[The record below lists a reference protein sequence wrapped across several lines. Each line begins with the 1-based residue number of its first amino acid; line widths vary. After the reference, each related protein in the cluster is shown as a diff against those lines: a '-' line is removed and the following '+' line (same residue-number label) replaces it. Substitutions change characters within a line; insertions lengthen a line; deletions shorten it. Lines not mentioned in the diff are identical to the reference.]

1 MRVLQIHN
9 RYRQHGGEDQVVA
22 AEATLLRSN
31 GHEVEQFSVDNPES
45 PVATAAALA
54 QAPWNRKSS
63 TEVGETIQAYQPDV
77 VHVHNTW
84 FQLSPAV
91 VAVAHQ
97 LAPVVM
103 TVHNYRLMCSNA
115 QLLRDDRPCR
125 LCLDGSLWN
134 GVIHSCYRDPVSS
147 SLAALTIA
155 TGRKR
160 VWRSEVDRY
169 LALSDLASGLLIEI
183 GIRRER
189 IAVKDN
195 FVPDPGPRRQPAE
208 SSQVVL
214 FVGRLSPE
222 KGVRQL
228 LDNRALLADAGLT
241 LRVAGDGPL
250 QGLVAPL
257 LGANYLGRLTSEQL
271 GAEMLGARA
280 LVMPS
285 IWYEGQPRTALEA
298 FAGGLP
304 VAGSS
309 LGAIGELLRAQP
321 GSWTFD
327 PHGDWSTA
335 VATLRSDPSIREA
348 SIAARKLWERRFG
361 PERAVDNLENAYTQ
375 AIEEHGRHR

>member
-31 GHEVEQFSVDNPES
+31 AHEVEQFSVDNPES
-45 PVATAAALA
+45 AVATAAALA

-63 TEVGETIQAYQPDV
+63 KEVGEKIQAYQPDV

-103 TVHNYRLMCSNA
+103 TVHNYRLMCANA
-115 QLLRDDRPCR
+115 QLLRADRPCR

-169 LALSDLASGLLIEI
+169 LALSDLASELLIEI
-183 GIRRER
+183 GIGRER

-257 LGANYLGRLTSEQL
+257 LGANYLGRLTSEQI

-335 VATLRSDPSIREA
+335 VATLRSDPAIRDA

-361 PERAVDNLENAYTQ
+361 PERAVDNLEKAYTQ

>member
-169 LALSDLASGLLIEI
+169 LALSDLASELLIEI
-183 GIRRER
+183 GIGRER

-257 LGANYLGRLTSEQL
+257 LGANYLGRLTPEQI

>member
-9 RYRQHGGEDQVVA
+9 RYRQLGGEDQVVA
-22 AEATLLRSN
+22 ADATLLRTN
-31 GHEVEQFSVDNPES
+31 GHEVKQFSVDNPGS
-45 PVATAAALA
+45 PAATVAALA
-54 QAPWNRKSS
+54 QAPWNRKSAR
-63 TEVGETIQAYQPDV
+63 EVAEKVHDYQPDV

-91 VAVAHQ
+91 VAAAHQ

-115 QLLRDDRPCR
+115 QLLRDGRPCR

-169 LALSDLASGLLIEI
+169 LALSELASGLLVEI
-183 GIRRER
+183 GIGRER

-222 KGVRQL
+222 KGIRQL
-228 LDNRALLADAGLT
+228 LDNRALLSDAGLT

-250 QGLVAPL
+250 QGLLAPL

-271 GAEMLGARA
+271 AAEMLSARA

-309 LGAIGELLRAQP
+309 LGAIGELLQAQP
-321 GSWTFD
+321 GNWTFD

-335 VATLRSDPSIREA
+335 VANLRSDPAIHDA
-348 SIAARKLWERRFG
+348 SIAVRKLWERRFG
-361 PERAVDNLENAYTQ
+361 PERAVDNLKDAYTQ
-375 AIEEHGRHR
+375 AIDEHGRHR

>member
-169 LALSDLASGLLIEI
+169 LALSDLASELLIEI
-183 GIRRER
+183 GIGRER

>member
-335 VATLRSDPSIREA
+335 VAILRSDPSIREA

>member
-54 QAPWNRKSS
+54 HAPWNRKSS

-103 TVHNYRLMCSNA
+103 TVHNYRLMCANA

-169 LALSDLASGLLIEI
+169 LALSDLASELLIEI
-183 GIRRER
+183 GIGRER